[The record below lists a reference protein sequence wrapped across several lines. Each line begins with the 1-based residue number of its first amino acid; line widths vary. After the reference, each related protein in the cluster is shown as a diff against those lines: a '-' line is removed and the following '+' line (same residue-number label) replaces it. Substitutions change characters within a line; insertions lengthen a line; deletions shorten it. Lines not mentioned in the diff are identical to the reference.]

1 MRTKNWVIGTR
12 GNDNLQAYV
21 NDGTHGRD
29 YARPIVADRTDY
41 IVFAFGGDDAI
52 ASGAGNDTI
61 FAGSGN
67 DVLNG
72 GPGND
77 VLWGGGG
84 NDIFKFEL
92 LFPSPGSG
100 VVSGG
105 MGYANRDKI
114 MDFKQGA
121 DLIDVSGWDN
131 GNAGRDV
138 SATWRVEGGSTI
150 VLLETLVFGPNS
162 NVPDEYMNAAYRSE
176 IELIG
181 HHALTESDFIF

>member
-1 MRTKNWVIGTR
+1 MARFKNWISGTGR
-12 GNDNLQAYV
+12 NDNLQAYV

-29 YARPIVADRTDY
+29 YARPIVTDRTDY
-41 IVFAFGGDDAI
+41 VVFAHGGDDTI

-77 VLWGGGG
+77 ILWGGSG

-114 MDFKQGA
+114 MDFKRGE

-131 GNAGRDV
+131 GNAGREV

-150 VLLETLVFGPNS
+150 VLLETPVFVETPG
-162 NVPDEYMNAAYRSE
+162 VDDYYYRSE

-181 HHALTESDFIF
+181 QHALTESDFIF